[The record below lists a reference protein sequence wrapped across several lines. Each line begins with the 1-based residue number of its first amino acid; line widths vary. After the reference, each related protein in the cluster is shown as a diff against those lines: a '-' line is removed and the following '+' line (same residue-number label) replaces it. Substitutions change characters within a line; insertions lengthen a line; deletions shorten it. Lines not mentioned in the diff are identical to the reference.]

1 MTQDIDRIINRWRL
15 PRADASILDRIED
28 MVNPAILDGHF
39 GQSATLR
46 LLGWQYH
53 LCGRRDTQELAEMA
67 QIEAADHVLD
77 VCCFLGGP
85 AAQLATNYGC
95 WVTGIDINPDYVAAA
110 GRIAELA
117 DLEDSL
123 YFRTA
128 DASAM
133 PFADNHFS
141 VVWNQASLDDNPQ
154 WLQEFDRVLQPGG
167 RLALTFAIHRG
178 NQRQNSPSW
187 SLADVRG
194 IIETMGY
201 TILHCDDISER
212 DRING
217 WMALD
222 AKLVDNE
229 AFYARRLGQEWV
241 DQAHKEFEREIEEMA
256 LGVWGNGRIVAA
268 KPNLEGQDD
277 TL

>member
-1 MTQDIDRIINRWRL
+1 VPQNINRIIDRWRL
-15 PRADASILDRIED
+15 PKTDASLLDRIEK
-28 MVNPAILDGHF
+28 MVNPAILAGHF
-39 GQSATLR
+39 GKSATLR

-53 LCGRRDTQELAEMA
+53 LCGRRDTQELAELA

-85 AAQLATNYGC
+85 AAQLATDYGC
-95 WVTGIDINPDYVAAA
+95 WITGIDINSNYVAAA

-123 YFRTA
+123 YYRTA

-133 PFADNHFS
+133 PFPDNHFT

-154 WLQEFDRVLQPGG
+154 WLREFDRVLQPGG
-167 RLALTFAIHRG
+167 RLAITFAIHRG
-178 NQRQNSPSW
+178 NRRQNSPSW
-187 SLADVRG
+187 SLADVRD
-194 IIETMGY
+194 IIEGMGY
-201 TILHCDDISER
+201 AVFHCDDISER
-212 DRING
+212 DRIDG

-222 AKLVDNE
+222 AKLTANE
-229 AFYARRLGQEWV
+229 AFYAKRLGKRSV
-241 DQAHKEFEREIEEMA
+241 DRAHREFEREIEEMA

-268 KPNLEGQDD
+268 KPDLEAQDD